1 MFHFDN
7 IGPRGKSAET
17 CLRPHHRHLVAVSHS
32 TKQVLAFA
40 LFLLLFPLGCK
51 STYSEK
57 TVTTAP
63 PPTLKSTTRVY
74 IATPFDASYKEKV
87 AQGSGKQT
95 AQALAVAFG
104 RYGRS
109 VYTGKL
115 PEGFAEAL
123 ESARKYNVD
132 YLVYPNIIN
141 WEDHETEWSG
151 VRDRLEV
158 KIDLIAVPTGE
169 VAFSRE
175 VSSIGKWM
183 TDGGQTPGDL
193 LATPCE
199 GFVNALYR
207 RVEKPSA
214 LW

>member
-1 MFHFDN
+1 MFRFHHIGQCGKAAEFDL
-7 IGPRGKSAET
+7 SQ
-17 CLRPHHRHLVAVSHS
+17 HYRHLVAMSRS
-32 TKQVLAFA
+32 RKQILAFA
-40 LFLLLFPLGCK
+40 VFLPFFLVGCK

-63 PPTLKSTTRVY
+63 PPILKSTTRVY
-74 IATPFDASYKEKV
+74 IATPFDASYKKKV

-95 AQALAVAFG
+95 SQALAVAFG

-115 PEGFAEAL
+115 PEGLTEAL

-141 WEDHETEWSG
+141 WEDHDTEWSG
-151 VRDRLEV
+151 VRDRLEI
-158 KIDLIAVPTGE
+158 KIDLIEAGTGE

-175 VSSIGKWM
+175 ISSIGKWM
-183 TDGGQTPGDL
+183 TDGGETPGDL

-199 GFVNALYR
+199 EFVNALYR
-207 RVEKPSA
+207 RIEKPSA
-214 LW
+214 L